1 MRKIIY
7 GLVAMAAIGFQSCD
21 DTARLIKDVTGTWS
35 GAPEK
40 LVDNSA
46 SSATIIDTYT
56 FTAIPDTKGGNVTIT
71 SLISVTGQI
80 DGAQAIVQ
88 PFSLS
93 ASGTASIQGTWT
105 AIDDDEIALSLE
117 PKTLDVNI
125 DPQAVV
131 LSSSLLSGNTSA
143 AVDSMKPALVQTI
156 KAQVQQAVTA
166 RYLSMKHL
174 DDIDVK
180 GAILKYEIGKHHYTM
195 SRQGQVAQ
203 LMDN

>member
-1 MRKIIY
+1 
-7 GLVAMAAIGFQSCD
+7 MAAIGFQSCD

-93 ASGTASIQGTWT
+93 ASGTASIQGTWA

-174 DDIDVK
+174 DDVDVK
-180 GAILKYEIGKHHYTM
+180 GSILKYEIGKHHYTM

-203 LMDN
+203 LMEN

>member
-117 PKTLDVNI
+117 PDRKS
-125 DPQAVV
+125 VV
-131 LSSSLLSGNTSA
+131 
-143 AVDSMKPALVQTI
+143 
-156 KAQVQQAVTA
+156 
-166 RYLSMKHL
+166 
-174 DDIDVK
+174 
-180 GAILKYEIGKHHYTM
+180 
-195 SRQGQVAQ
+195 
-203 LMDN
+203 

>member
-1 MRKIIY
+1 
-7 GLVAMAAIGFQSCD
+7 MAAIGFQSCD

-174 DDIDVK
+174 DDVDVK
-180 GAILKYEIGKHHYTM
+180 GSILKYEIGKHHYTM

-203 LMDN
+203 LMEN